1 MHKTF
6 ERTKHHTR
14 TRAIGLNLNKLQAL
28 TLLVSSAMV
37 SIGIIYFGL
46 KVFI

>member
-1 MHKTF
+1 MHKTY
-6 ERTKHHTR
+6 ERTKHHAR

-28 TLLVSSAMV
+28 TLLVTSAMV
-37 SIGIIYFGL
+37 SIGIIYFGV

>member
-1 MHKTF
+1 MHKTY
-6 ERTKHHTR
+6 EKTKHHNR

-28 TLLVSSAMV
+28 TLLVTSAMV
-37 SIGIIYFGL
+37 SIGIIYSGL

>member
-1 MHKTF
+1 MHKTY

-28 TLLVSSAMV
+28 TLLVTSAV
-37 SIGIIYFGL
+37 LSLGIIYSGF
-46 KVFI
+46 KVFM